1 MIARRVV
8 VSGRVQGVY
17 FRHSCR
23 REANQRSVNGW
34 VRNGDDETVRAHF
47 EGEPTA
53 VEALVDWCRTGPPE
67 AQVDA
72 VQIFEHQPEGLRD
85 FRVTQ
90 DRRTQDEGVDR

>member
-23 REANQRSVNGW
+23 REANRRLVNGW
-34 VRNGDDETVRAHF
+34 VRNGDDGTVRAYF
-47 EGEPTA
+47 EGEPSA

-72 VQIFEHQPEGLRD
+72 VQVFEHEPEGLRD

-90 DRRTQDEGVDR
+90 DRRTQNEGVGR